1 MKKTPLIII
10 SLLILV
16 CLSSCGKKTITD
28 AKSYSVNEISELN
41 INASSW
47 NVSLSIGS
55 GDEVSV
61 DITGSISKGEE
72 IPSVSLSNGTL
83 AILQV
88 SEDSGKN
95 EIAFGK
101 KGQITVT
108 IPSELAVPIEIDNGY
123 GDMEI
128 NHIAVPQ
135 FLLNNE
141 AGYVNFTNFK
151 ADMLQI
157 SSTSGDI
164 TISSSSI
171 PDISV
176 VSSSA
181 ENMCPKLDAYKPLI
195 DQWLL
200 DDRKAPRKQRHTAK
214 RVFKRLLAESEGF
227 DCSYRENN
235 ARLLETLKVYLE
247 SERNS
252 TLTAQILK
260 IHRSTLPYPDRD
272 LCPVRKPFPLF
283 SPESDSR
290 IWKVW
295 GSYKLCPL

>member
-95 EIAFGK
+95 KIAFGK

-141 AGYVNFTNFK
+141 AGYVSFTNFE

-176 VSSSA
+176 VSSSGYISLKQT
-181 ENMCPKLDAYKPLI
+181 EYLDCSL
-195 DQWLL
+195 
-200 DDRKAPRKQRHTAK
+200 TAK
-214 RVFKRLLAESEGF
+214 SGEINIADAVSHGNLSLQTGSGDISVTYQNEPDSLTFDVTSGSEDLSVKFSSADYQIETSAHKQGVIGNGEYRL
-227 DCSYRENN
+227 
-235 ARLLETLKVYLE
+235 TL
-247 SERNS
+247 NS
-252 TLTAQILK
+252 DHGTIVIK
-260 IHRSTLPYPDRD
+260 
-272 LCPVRKPFPLF
+272 
-283 SPESDSR
+283 
-290 IWKVW
+290 
-295 GSYKLCPL
+295 

>member
-1 MKKTPLIII
+1 MKKTPLVII

-16 CLSSCGKKTITD
+16 CLSGCGKKTITD
-28 AKSYSVNEISELN
+28 AKSYSVNDISALN

-47 NVSLSIGS
+47 NVSLSVGS

-95 EIAFGK
+95 KIAFGK

-141 AGYVNFTNFK
+141 AGYVSFTNFE

-176 VSSSA
+176 VSSSGYISLKQT
-181 ENMCPKLDAYKPLI
+181 EYLDCSL
-195 DQWLL
+195 
-200 DDRKAPRKQRHTAK
+200 TAK
-214 RVFKRLLAESEGF
+214 SGEINIADAVSHGNLSLQTGSGDISVTYQNEPDSLTFDMASGSEDLSLKFSSAKYQIETSAHKQGVIGNGEYRL
-227 DCSYRENN
+227 
-235 ARLLETLKVYLE
+235 TL
-247 SERNS
+247 NS
-252 TLTAQILK
+252 DHGTIVIK
-260 IHRSTLPYPDRD
+260 
-272 LCPVRKPFPLF
+272 
-283 SPESDSR
+283 
-290 IWKVW
+290 
-295 GSYKLCPL
+295 

>member
-1 MKKTPLIII
+1 MKKTPLVII

-16 CLSSCGKKTITD
+16 CLSGCGKKTITD
-28 AKSYSVNEISELN
+28 AKSYSVNDISALN

-47 NVSLSIGS
+47 NVSLSVGS

-95 EIAFGK
+95 KIAFGK

-141 AGYVNFTNFK
+141 AGYVSFTNFE

-176 VSSSA
+176 VSSSGYISLKQT
-181 ENMCPKLDAYKPLI
+181 EYLDCSL
-195 DQWLL
+195 
-200 DDRKAPRKQRHTAK
+200 TAK
-214 RVFKRLLAESEGF
+214 SGEINIADAVSHGNLSLQTGSGDISVTYQNEPDSLTFDVASGSEDLSLKFSSADYQIETSAHKQGVIGNGEYRL
-227 DCSYRENN
+227 
-235 ARLLETLKVYLE
+235 TL
-247 SERNS
+247 NS
-252 TLTAQILK
+252 DHGTIVIK
-260 IHRSTLPYPDRD
+260 
-272 LCPVRKPFPLF
+272 
-283 SPESDSR
+283 
-290 IWKVW
+290 
-295 GSYKLCPL
+295 

>member
-1 MKKTPLIII
+1 MSKWLR
-10 SLLILV
+10 
-16 CLSSCGKKTITD
+16 KKTITD
-28 AKSYSVNEISELN
+28 AKSYSVNDISALN

-47 NVSLSIGS
+47 NVSLSVGS

-95 EIAFGK
+95 KIAFGK

-141 AGYVNFTNFK
+141 AGYVSFTNFE

-176 VSSSA
+176 VSSSGYISLKQT
-181 ENMCPKLDAYKPLI
+181 EYLDCSL
-195 DQWLL
+195 
-200 DDRKAPRKQRHTAK
+200 TAK
-214 RVFKRLLAESEGF
+214 SGEINIADAVSHGNLSLQTGSGDISVTYQNEPDSLTFDMASGSEDLSLKFSSANYQIETSAHKQGVIGNGEYRL
-227 DCSYRENN
+227 
-235 ARLLETLKVYLE
+235 TL
-247 SERNS
+247 NS
-252 TLTAQILK
+252 DHGTIVIK
-260 IHRSTLPYPDRD
+260 
-272 LCPVRKPFPLF
+272 
-283 SPESDSR
+283 
-290 IWKVW
+290 
-295 GSYKLCPL
+295 

>member
-28 AKSYSVNEISELN
+28 AKSYSVNDISALN

-47 NVSLSIGS
+47 NVSLSVGS

-95 EIAFGK
+95 KIAFGK

-141 AGYVNFTNFK
+141 AGYVSFTNFE

-176 VSSSA
+176 VSSSGYISLKQT
-181 ENMCPKLDAYKPLI
+181 EYLDCSL
-195 DQWLL
+195 
-200 DDRKAPRKQRHTAK
+200 TAK
-214 RVFKRLLAESEGF
+214 SGEINIADAVSHGNLSLQTGSGDISVTYQNEPDSLTFDMASGSEDLSLKFSSANYQIETSAHKQGVIGNGEYRL
-227 DCSYRENN
+227 
-235 ARLLETLKVYLE
+235 TL
-247 SERNS
+247 NS
-252 TLTAQILK
+252 DHGTIVIK
-260 IHRSTLPYPDRD
+260 
-272 LCPVRKPFPLF
+272 
-283 SPESDSR
+283 
-290 IWKVW
+290 
-295 GSYKLCPL
+295 

>member
-1 MKKTPLIII
+1 MKKTPLVII

-16 CLSSCGKKTITD
+16 CLSGCGKKTITD

-47 NVSLSIGS
+47 NVSLSVGS

-95 EIAFGK
+95 KIAFGK

-141 AGYVNFTNFK
+141 AGYVSFTNFE

-176 VSSSA
+176 VSSSGYISLKQT
-181 ENMCPKLDAYKPLI
+181 EYLDCSL
-195 DQWLL
+195 
-200 DDRKAPRKQRHTAK
+200 TAK
-214 RVFKRLLAESEGF
+214 SGEINIADAVSHGNLSLQTGSGDISVTYQNEPDSLTFDVTSGSEDLSVKFSSADYQIETSAHKQGVIGNGEYRL
-227 DCSYRENN
+227 
-235 ARLLETLKVYLE
+235 TL
-247 SERNS
+247 NS
-252 TLTAQILK
+252 DHGTIVIK
-260 IHRSTLPYPDRD
+260 
-272 LCPVRKPFPLF
+272 
-283 SPESDSR
+283 
-290 IWKVW
+290 
-295 GSYKLCPL
+295 

>member
-1 MKKTPLIII
+1 MKKTPLVII

-95 EIAFGK
+95 KIAFGK

-176 VSSSA
+176 VSSSGYISLKQT
-181 ENMCPKLDAYKPLI
+181 EYLDCSL
-195 DQWLL
+195 
-200 DDRKAPRKQRHTAK
+200 TAK
-214 RVFKRLLAESEGF
+214 SGEINIADAVSHGNLSLQTGSGDISVTYQNEPDSLTFDVTSGSEDLSVKFSSADYQIETSAHKQGVIGNGEYRL
-227 DCSYRENN
+227 
-235 ARLLETLKVYLE
+235 TL
-247 SERNS
+247 NS
-252 TLTAQILK
+252 DHGTIVIK
-260 IHRSTLPYPDRD
+260 
-272 LCPVRKPFPLF
+272 
-283 SPESDSR
+283 
-290 IWKVW
+290 
-295 GSYKLCPL
+295 

>member
-28 AKSYSVNEISELN
+28 AKSYSVNEISALN

-47 NVSLSIGS
+47 NVSLSVGS

-176 VSSSA
+176 VSSSGYISLKQT
-181 ENMCPKLDAYKPLI
+181 EYLDCSL
-195 DQWLL
+195 
-200 DDRKAPRKQRHTAK
+200 TAK
-214 RVFKRLLAESEGF
+214 SGEINIADAVSHGNLSLQTGSGDISVTYQNEPDSLTFDVTSGSEDLSVKFSSADYQIETSAHKQGVIGNGEYRL
-227 DCSYRENN
+227 
-235 ARLLETLKVYLE
+235 TL
-247 SERNS
+247 NS
-252 TLTAQILK
+252 DHGTIVIK
-260 IHRSTLPYPDRD
+260 
-272 LCPVRKPFPLF
+272 
-283 SPESDSR
+283 
-290 IWKVW
+290 
-295 GSYKLCPL
+295 

>member
-1 MKKTPLIII
+1 MKKTPLVII

-16 CLSSCGKKTITD
+16 CLSGCGKKTITD
-28 AKSYSVNEISELN
+28 AKSYSVNDISALN

-47 NVSLSIGS
+47 NVSLSVGS

-95 EIAFGK
+95 KIAFGK

-141 AGYVNFTNFK
+141 AGYVSFTNFE

-176 VSSSA
+176 VSSSGYISLKQT
-181 ENMCPKLDAYKPLI
+181 EYLDCSL
-195 DQWLL
+195 
-200 DDRKAPRKQRHTAK
+200 TAK
-214 RVFKRLLAESEGF
+214 SGEINIADAVSHGNLSLQTGSGDISVTYQNEPDSLTIDMASGSEDLSLKFSSANYQIETSAHKQGVIGNGEYRL
-227 DCSYRENN
+227 
-235 ARLLETLKVYLE
+235 TL
-247 SERNS
+247 NS
-252 TLTAQILK
+252 DHGTIVIK
-260 IHRSTLPYPDRD
+260 
-272 LCPVRKPFPLF
+272 
-283 SPESDSR
+283 
-290 IWKVW
+290 
-295 GSYKLCPL
+295 

>member
-101 KGQITVT
+101 KGQIKVT

-176 VSSSA
+176 VSSSGYISLKQT
-181 ENMCPKLDAYKPLI
+181 EYLDCSL
-195 DQWLL
+195 
-200 DDRKAPRKQRHTAK
+200 TAK
-214 RVFKRLLAESEGF
+214 SGEINIADAVSHGNLSLQTGSGDISVTYQNEPDSLTFDVTSGSEDLSVKFSSADYQIETSAHKQGVIGNGEYRL
-227 DCSYRENN
+227 
-235 ARLLETLKVYLE
+235 TL
-247 SERNS
+247 NS
-252 TLTAQILK
+252 DHGTIVIK
-260 IHRSTLPYPDRD
+260 
-272 LCPVRKPFPLF
+272 
-283 SPESDSR
+283 
-290 IWKVW
+290 
-295 GSYKLCPL
+295 

>member
-1 MKKTPLIII
+1 MKKTPLVII

-16 CLSSCGKKTITD
+16 CLSGCGKKTITD
-28 AKSYSVNEISELN
+28 AKSYSVNDISALN

-47 NVSLSIGS
+47 NVSLSVGS

-95 EIAFGK
+95 KIAFGK

-141 AGYVNFTNFK
+141 AGYVSFTNFE

-176 VSSSA
+176 VSSSGYINLKQT
-181 ENMCPKLDAYKPLI
+181 EYLDCSL
-195 DQWLL
+195 
-200 DDRKAPRKQRHTAK
+200 TAK
-214 RVFKRLLAESEGF
+214 SGEINIADAVSHGNLSLQTGSGDISVTYQNEPDSLTFDMASGSEDLSLKFSSANYQIETSAHKQGVIGNGEYRL
-227 DCSYRENN
+227 
-235 ARLLETLKVYLE
+235 TL
-247 SERNS
+247 NS
-252 TLTAQILK
+252 DHGTIVIK
-260 IHRSTLPYPDRD
+260 
-272 LCPVRKPFPLF
+272 
-283 SPESDSR
+283 
-290 IWKVW
+290 
-295 GSYKLCPL
+295 

>member
-1 MKKTPLIII
+1 MKKTPLVII

-16 CLSSCGKKTITD
+16 CLSGCGKKTITD
-28 AKSYSVNEISELN
+28 AKSYSVNEISALN

-47 NVSLSIGS
+47 NVSLSVGS

-95 EIAFGK
+95 QIAFGK

-141 AGYVNFTNFK
+141 AGYVSFTNFE

-176 VSSSA
+176 VSSSGYISLKQT
-181 ENMCPKLDAYKPLI
+181 EYLDCSL
-195 DQWLL
+195 
-200 DDRKAPRKQRHTAK
+200 TAK
-214 RVFKRLLAESEGF
+214 SGEINIADAVSHGNLSLQTGSGDISVTYQNEPDSLTFDVASGSEDLSLKFSSADYQIETSAHKQGVIGNGEYRL
-227 DCSYRENN
+227 
-235 ARLLETLKVYLE
+235 TL
-247 SERNS
+247 NS
-252 TLTAQILK
+252 DHGTIVIK
-260 IHRSTLPYPDRD
+260 
-272 LCPVRKPFPLF
+272 
-283 SPESDSR
+283 
-290 IWKVW
+290 
-295 GSYKLCPL
+295 

>member
-1 MKKTPLIII
+1 MKKAPLVII

-16 CLSSCGKKTITD
+16 CLSGCGKKTITD
-28 AKSYSVNEISELN
+28 AKSYSVNDISALN

-47 NVSLSIGS
+47 NVSLSVGS

-95 EIAFGK
+95 KIAFGK

-141 AGYVNFTNFK
+141 AGYVSFTNFE

-176 VSSSA
+176 VSSSGYISLKQT
-181 ENMCPKLDAYKPLI
+181 EYLDCSL
-195 DQWLL
+195 
-200 DDRKAPRKQRHTAK
+200 TAK
-214 RVFKRLLAESEGF
+214 SGEINIADAVSHGNLSLQTGSGDISVTYQNEPDSLTFDMASGSEDLSLKFSSANYQIETSAHKQGVIGNGEYRL
-227 DCSYRENN
+227 
-235 ARLLETLKVYLE
+235 TL
-247 SERNS
+247 NS
-252 TLTAQILK
+252 DHGTIVIK
-260 IHRSTLPYPDRD
+260 
-272 LCPVRKPFPLF
+272 
-283 SPESDSR
+283 
-290 IWKVW
+290 
-295 GSYKLCPL
+295 

>member
-28 AKSYSVNEISELN
+28 AKSYSVNDISALN

-47 NVSLSIGS
+47 NVSLSVGS

-176 VSSSA
+176 VSSSGYISLKQT
-181 ENMCPKLDAYKPLI
+181 EYLDCSL
-195 DQWLL
+195 
-200 DDRKAPRKQRHTAK
+200 TAK
-214 RVFKRLLAESEGF
+214 SGEINIADAVSHGNLSLQTGSGDISVTYQNEPDSLTFDVTSGSEDLSVKFSSADYQIETSAHKQGVIGNGEYRL
-227 DCSYRENN
+227 
-235 ARLLETLKVYLE
+235 TL
-247 SERNS
+247 NS
-252 TLTAQILK
+252 DHGTIVIK
-260 IHRSTLPYPDRD
+260 
-272 LCPVRKPFPLF
+272 
-283 SPESDSR
+283 
-290 IWKVW
+290 
-295 GSYKLCPL
+295 

>member
-16 CLSSCGKKTITD
+16 CLSSCGNKTITD

-176 VSSSA
+176 VSSSGYISLKQT
-181 ENMCPKLDAYKPLI
+181 EYLDCSL
-195 DQWLL
+195 
-200 DDRKAPRKQRHTAK
+200 TAK
-214 RVFKRLLAESEGF
+214 SGEINIADAVSHGNLSLQTGSGDISVTYQNEPDSLTFDVTSGSEDLSVKFSSADYQIETSAHKQGVIGNGEYRL
-227 DCSYRENN
+227 
-235 ARLLETLKVYLE
+235 TL
-247 SERNS
+247 NS
-252 TLTAQILK
+252 DHGTIVIK
-260 IHRSTLPYPDRD
+260 
-272 LCPVRKPFPLF
+272 
-283 SPESDSR
+283 
-290 IWKVW
+290 
-295 GSYKLCPL
+295 

>member
-1 MKKTPLIII
+1 MKKTPLVII

-16 CLSSCGKKTITD
+16 CLSGCGKKTITD
-28 AKSYSVNEISELN
+28 AKSYSVNEISALN

-47 NVSLSIGS
+47 NVSLSVGS

-95 EIAFGK
+95 KIAFGK

-141 AGYVNFTNFK
+141 AGYVSFTNFG

-164 TISSSSI
+164 TINSSSI

-176 VSSSA
+176 VSSSGYISLKQT
-181 ENMCPKLDAYKPLI
+181 EYLDCSL
-195 DQWLL
+195 
-200 DDRKAPRKQRHTAK
+200 TAK
-214 RVFKRLLAESEGF
+214 SGEINIADAVSHGNLSLQTGSGDISVTYQNEPDSLTFDVASGSEDLSLKFSSADYQIETSAHKQGVIGNGEYRL
-227 DCSYRENN
+227 
-235 ARLLETLKVYLE
+235 TL
-247 SERNS
+247 NS
-252 TLTAQILK
+252 DHGTIVIK
-260 IHRSTLPYPDRD
+260 
-272 LCPVRKPFPLF
+272 
-283 SPESDSR
+283 
-290 IWKVW
+290 
-295 GSYKLCPL
+295 

>member
-1 MKKTPLIII
+1 MKKTPLVII

-16 CLSSCGKKTITD
+16 CLSGCGKKTITD
-28 AKSYSVNEISELN
+28 AKSYSVNEISALN

-47 NVSLSIGS
+47 NVSLSVGS

-95 EIAFGK
+95 KIAFGK

-176 VSSSA
+176 VSSSGYISLKQT
-181 ENMCPKLDAYKPLI
+181 EYLDCSL
-195 DQWLL
+195 
-200 DDRKAPRKQRHTAK
+200 TAK
-214 RVFKRLLAESEGF
+214 SGEINIADAVSHGNLSLQTGSGDISVTYQNEPDSLTFDVTSGSEDLSVKFSSADYQIETSAHKQGVIGNGEYRL
-227 DCSYRENN
+227 
-235 ARLLETLKVYLE
+235 TL
-247 SERNS
+247 NS
-252 TLTAQILK
+252 DHGTIVIK
-260 IHRSTLPYPDRD
+260 
-272 LCPVRKPFPLF
+272 
-283 SPESDSR
+283 
-290 IWKVW
+290 
-295 GSYKLCPL
+295 

>member
-1 MKKTPLIII
+1 MKKTPLVII

-16 CLSSCGKKTITD
+16 CLSGCGKKTITD
-28 AKSYSVNEISELN
+28 AKSYSVNDISALN

-47 NVSLSIGS
+47 NVSLSVGS

-95 EIAFGK
+95 KIAFGK

-141 AGYVNFTNFK
+141 AGYVSFTNFE

-176 VSSSA
+176 LSSSGYISLKQT
-181 ENMCPKLDAYKPLI
+181 EYLDCSL
-195 DQWLL
+195 
-200 DDRKAPRKQRHTAK
+200 TAK
-214 RVFKRLLAESEGF
+214 SGEINIADAVSHGNLSLQTGSGDISVTYQNEPDSLTFDMASGSEDLSLKFSSANYQIETSAHKQGVIGNGEYRL
-227 DCSYRENN
+227 
-235 ARLLETLKVYLE
+235 TL
-247 SERNS
+247 NS
-252 TLTAQILK
+252 DHGTIVIK
-260 IHRSTLPYPDRD
+260 
-272 LCPVRKPFPLF
+272 
-283 SPESDSR
+283 
-290 IWKVW
+290 
-295 GSYKLCPL
+295 

>member
-47 NVSLSIGS
+47 NVSLSVGS

-95 EIAFGK
+95 KIAFGK

-141 AGYVNFTNFK
+141 AGYVSFTNFE

-176 VSSSA
+176 VSSSGYISLKQT
-181 ENMCPKLDAYKPLI
+181 EYLDCSL
-195 DQWLL
+195 
-200 DDRKAPRKQRHTAK
+200 TAK
-214 RVFKRLLAESEGF
+214 SGEINIADAVSHGNLSLQTGSGDISVTYQNEPDSLTFDVTSGSEDLSVKFSSADYQIETSAHKQGVIGNGEYRL
-227 DCSYRENN
+227 
-235 ARLLETLKVYLE
+235 TL
-247 SERNS
+247 NS
-252 TLTAQILK
+252 DHGTIVIK
-260 IHRSTLPYPDRD
+260 
-272 LCPVRKPFPLF
+272 
-283 SPESDSR
+283 
-290 IWKVW
+290 
-295 GSYKLCPL
+295 

>member
-1 MKKTPLIII
+1 MKKTPLVII

-16 CLSSCGKKTITD
+16 CLSGCGKKTITD
-28 AKSYSVNEISELN
+28 AKSYSVNDISALN

-47 NVSLSIGS
+47 NVSLSVGS

-95 EIAFGK
+95 KIAFGK

-141 AGYVNFTNFK
+141 AGYVSFTNFE

-176 VSSSA
+176 VSSSGYISLKQT
-181 ENMCPKLDAYKPLI
+181 EYLDCSL
-195 DQWLL
+195 
-200 DDRKAPRKQRHTAK
+200 TAK
-214 RVFKRLLAESEGF
+214 SGEINIADAVSHGNLSLQTGSGDISVTYQNEPDSLTFDMASGSEDLSLKFSSANYQIETSVHKQGVIGNGEYRL
-227 DCSYRENN
+227 
-235 ARLLETLKVYLE
+235 TL
-247 SERNS
+247 NS
-252 TLTAQILK
+252 DHGTIVIK
-260 IHRSTLPYPDRD
+260 
-272 LCPVRKPFPLF
+272 
-283 SPESDSR
+283 
-290 IWKVW
+290 
-295 GSYKLCPL
+295 

>member
-1 MKKTPLIII
+1 MKKTPLVII

-16 CLSSCGKKTITD
+16 CLSGCGKKTITD
-28 AKSYSVNEISELN
+28 AKSYSVNEISALN

-47 NVSLSIGS
+47 NVSLSVGS

-95 EIAFGK
+95 KIAFGK

-176 VSSSA
+176 VSSSGYISLKQT
-181 ENMCPKLDAYKPLI
+181 EYLDCSL
-195 DQWLL
+195 
-200 DDRKAPRKQRHTAK
+200 TAK
-214 RVFKRLLAESEGF
+214 SGEINIADAVSHGNLSLQTGSGDISVTYQNEPDSLTFDVTSGSEDLSVKFSSADYQIETSAHKQGVIGTGEYRL
-227 DCSYRENN
+227 
-235 ARLLETLKVYLE
+235 TL
-247 SERNS
+247 NS
-252 TLTAQILK
+252 DHGTIVIK
-260 IHRSTLPYPDRD
+260 
-272 LCPVRKPFPLF
+272 
-283 SPESDSR
+283 
-290 IWKVW
+290 
-295 GSYKLCPL
+295 

>member
-1 MKKTPLIII
+1 MSKWLR
-10 SLLILV
+10 
-16 CLSSCGKKTITD
+16 KKTITD
-28 AKSYSVNEISELN
+28 AKSYSVNDISALN

-47 NVSLSIGS
+47 NVSLSVGS

-176 VSSSA
+176 VSSSGYISLKQT
-181 ENMCPKLDAYKPLI
+181 EYLDCSL
-195 DQWLL
+195 
-200 DDRKAPRKQRHTAK
+200 TAK
-214 RVFKRLLAESEGF
+214 SGEINIADAVSHGNLSLQTGSGDISVTYQNEPDSLTFDVTSGSEDLSVKFSSADYQIETSAHKQGVIGNGEYRL
-227 DCSYRENN
+227 
-235 ARLLETLKVYLE
+235 TL
-247 SERNS
+247 NS
-252 TLTAQILK
+252 DHGTIVIK
-260 IHRSTLPYPDRD
+260 
-272 LCPVRKPFPLF
+272 
-283 SPESDSR
+283 
-290 IWKVW
+290 
-295 GSYKLCPL
+295 

>member
-176 VSSSA
+176 VSSSGYISLKKT
-181 ENMCPKLDAYKPLI
+181 EYLDCSL
-195 DQWLL
+195 
-200 DDRKAPRKQRHTAK
+200 TAK
-214 RVFKRLLAESEGF
+214 SAEINIADAVSHGNLSLQTGSGDISVTYQNEPDSLHFDVTSGSEDLSVKFSSADYQIETSAHKQGVIGNGEYRL
-227 DCSYRENN
+227 
-235 ARLLETLKVYLE
+235 TL
-247 SERNS
+247 NS
-252 TLTAQILK
+252 DHGTIVIK
-260 IHRSTLPYPDRD
+260 
-272 LCPVRKPFPLF
+272 
-283 SPESDSR
+283 
-290 IWKVW
+290 
-295 GSYKLCPL
+295 

>member
-72 IPSVSLSNGTL
+72 IPAVSLSNGTL

-141 AGYVNFTNFK
+141 AGYVSFTNFE

-176 VSSSA
+176 VSSSGYISLKQT
-181 ENMCPKLDAYKPLI
+181 EYLDCSL
-195 DQWLL
+195 
-200 DDRKAPRKQRHTAK
+200 TAK
-214 RVFKRLLAESEGF
+214 SG
-227 DCSYRENN
+227 ENN
-235 ARLLETLKVYLE
+235 IADAVSHGNLSLQTGSGDISVTYQNEPDSLTFDVTSGSEDLSVKFSSADYQIETSAHKQGVIGNGEYRLTL
-247 SERNS
+247 NS
-252 TLTAQILK
+252 DHGTIVIK
-260 IHRSTLPYPDRD
+260 
-272 LCPVRKPFPLF
+272 
-283 SPESDSR
+283 
-290 IWKVW
+290 
-295 GSYKLCPL
+295 

>member
-1 MKKTPLIII
+1 MKKTPLVII

-16 CLSSCGKKTITD
+16 CLSGCGKKTITD
-28 AKSYSVNEISELN
+28 AKSYSVNDISALN
-41 INASSW
+41 INASSL
-47 NVSLSIGS
+47 NVSLSVGS

-95 EIAFGK
+95 KIAFGK

-141 AGYVNFTNFK
+141 AGYVSFTNFE

-176 VSSSA
+176 VSSSGYISLKQT
-181 ENMCPKLDAYKPLI
+181 EYLDCSL
-195 DQWLL
+195 
-200 DDRKAPRKQRHTAK
+200 TAK
-214 RVFKRLLAESEGF
+214 SGEINIADAVSHGNLSLQTGSGDISVTYQNEPDSLTFDMASGSEDLSLKFSSANYQIETSAHKQGVIGNGEYRL
-227 DCSYRENN
+227 
-235 ARLLETLKVYLE
+235 TL
-247 SERNS
+247 NS
-252 TLTAQILK
+252 DHGTIVIK
-260 IHRSTLPYPDRD
+260 
-272 LCPVRKPFPLF
+272 
-283 SPESDSR
+283 
-290 IWKVW
+290 
-295 GSYKLCPL
+295 

>member
-1 MKKTPLIII
+1 MKKTPLVII

-16 CLSSCGKKTITD
+16 CLSGCGKKTITD
-28 AKSYSVNEISELN
+28 AKSYSVNDISALN

-47 NVSLSIGS
+47 NVSLSVGS

-95 EIAFGK
+95 KIAFGK

-141 AGYVNFTNFK
+141 AGYVSFTNFE

-176 VSSSA
+176 VSSSGYISLKQT
-181 ENMCPKLDAYKPLI
+181 EYLDCSL
-195 DQWLL
+195 
-200 DDRKAPRKQRHTAK
+200 TAK
-214 RVFKRLLAESEGF
+214 SGEINIADAVSHGNLSLQTGSGDISVTYQNEPDSLTFDVTSGSEDLSVKFSSADYQIETSAHKQGVIGNGEYRL
-227 DCSYRENN
+227 
-235 ARLLETLKVYLE
+235 TL
-247 SERNS
+247 NS
-252 TLTAQILK
+252 DHGTIVIK
-260 IHRSTLPYPDRD
+260 
-272 LCPVRKPFPLF
+272 
-283 SPESDSR
+283 
-290 IWKVW
+290 
-295 GSYKLCPL
+295 

>member
-1 MKKTPLIII
+1 MKKTPLVII

-16 CLSSCGKKTITD
+16 CLSGCGKKTITD
-28 AKSYSVNEISELN
+28 AKSYSVNEISALN

-47 NVSLSIGS
+47 NVSLSVGS

-95 EIAFGK
+95 KIAFGK

-141 AGYVNFTNFK
+141 AGYVSFTNFE

-176 VSSSA
+176 VSSSGYISLKQT
-181 ENMCPKLDAYKPLI
+181 EYLDCSL
-195 DQWLL
+195 
-200 DDRKAPRKQRHTAK
+200 TAK
-214 RVFKRLLAESEGF
+214 SGEINIADAVSHGNLSLQTGSGDISVTYQNEPDSLTFDMTSGSEDLSLKFSSADYQIETSAHKQGVIGNGEYRL
-227 DCSYRENN
+227 
-235 ARLLETLKVYLE
+235 TL
-247 SERNS
+247 NS
-252 TLTAQILK
+252 DHGTIVIK
-260 IHRSTLPYPDRD
+260 
-272 LCPVRKPFPLF
+272 
-283 SPESDSR
+283 
-290 IWKVW
+290 
-295 GSYKLCPL
+295 

>member
-1 MKKTPLIII
+1 MKKAPLVII

-16 CLSSCGKKTITD
+16 CLSGCGKKTITD
-28 AKSYSVNEISELN
+28 AKSYSVNDISALN

-47 NVSLSIGS
+47 NVSLSVGS

-95 EIAFGK
+95 KIAFGK

-176 VSSSA
+176 VSSSGYISLKQT
-181 ENMCPKLDAYKPLI
+181 EYLDCSL
-195 DQWLL
+195 
-200 DDRKAPRKQRHTAK
+200 TAK
-214 RVFKRLLAESEGF
+214 SAVINIAHAVSHGNLSLQTGSGDISVTYQNEPDSLTFDVTSGSEDLSVKFSSADYQIETSAHKQGLIGNGEYRLIL
-227 DCSYRENN
+227 
-235 ARLLETLKVYLE
+235 
-247 SERNS
+247 NS
-252 TLTAQILK
+252 DHGTIVIK
-260 IHRSTLPYPDRD
+260 
-272 LCPVRKPFPLF
+272 
-283 SPESDSR
+283 
-290 IWKVW
+290 
-295 GSYKLCPL
+295 

>member
-1 MKKTPLIII
+1 MKKAPLVII

-16 CLSSCGKKTITD
+16 CLSGCGKKTITD
-28 AKSYSVNEISELN
+28 AKSYSVNDISALN

-47 NVSLSIGS
+47 NVSLSVGS

-95 EIAFGK
+95 KIAFGK

-141 AGYVNFTNFK
+141 AGYVSFTNFE

-176 VSSSA
+176 VSSSGYISLKQT
-181 ENMCPKLDAYKPLI
+181 EYLDCSLTAKSGEINIADAVSHGNLSLQTGSGDISISYQDKPDSLTFDVASGSEDLSVNFTNADYQI
-195 DQWLL
+195 ETS
-200 DDRKAPRKQRHTAK
+200 ARKQGVIGK
-214 RVFKRLLAESEGF
+214 GEYQL
-227 DCSYRENN
+227 
-235 ARLLETLKVYLE
+235 TL
-247 SERNS
+247 NS
-252 TLTAQILK
+252 DHGTIVIK
-260 IHRSTLPYPDRD
+260 
-272 LCPVRKPFPLF
+272 
-283 SPESDSR
+283 
-290 IWKVW
+290 
-295 GSYKLCPL
+295 

>member
-1 MKKTPLIII
+1 MKKTPLVII

-16 CLSSCGKKTITD
+16 CLSGCGKKTITD
-28 AKSYSVNEISELN
+28 AKSYSVNDISALN

-95 EIAFGK
+95 KIAFGK

-141 AGYVNFTNFK
+141 AGYVSFTNFE

-176 VSSSA
+176 VSSSGYISLKQT
-181 ENMCPKLDAYKPLI
+181 EYLDCSL
-195 DQWLL
+195 
-200 DDRKAPRKQRHTAK
+200 TAK
-214 RVFKRLLAESEGF
+214 SGEINIADAVSHGNLSLQTGSGDISVTYQNEPDSLTFDMASGSEDLSLKFSSANYQIETSAHKQGVIGNGEYRL
-227 DCSYRENN
+227 
-235 ARLLETLKVYLE
+235 TL
-247 SERNS
+247 NS
-252 TLTAQILK
+252 DHGTIVIK
-260 IHRSTLPYPDRD
+260 
-272 LCPVRKPFPLF
+272 
-283 SPESDSR
+283 
-290 IWKVW
+290 
-295 GSYKLCPL
+295 

>member
-1 MKKTPLIII
+1 MKKTPLVII

-16 CLSSCGKKTITD
+16 CLSGCGKKTITD
-28 AKSYSVNEISELN
+28 AKSYSVNDISALN

-47 NVSLSIGS
+47 NVSLSVGS

-72 IPSVSLSNGTL
+72 IPSVALSNGTL

-95 EIAFGK
+95 KIAFGN

-141 AGYVNFTNFK
+141 AGYVSFTNFE

-176 VSSSA
+176 VSSSGYISLKQT
-181 ENMCPKLDAYKPLI
+181 EYLDCSL
-195 DQWLL
+195 
-200 DDRKAPRKQRHTAK
+200 TAK
-214 RVFKRLLAESEGF
+214 SGEINIADAVSHGNLSLQTGSGDISVTYQNEPDSLTFDMASGSEDLSLKFSSANYQIETSAHKQGVIGNGEYRL
-227 DCSYRENN
+227 
-235 ARLLETLKVYLE
+235 TL
-247 SERNS
+247 NS
-252 TLTAQILK
+252 DHGTIVIK
-260 IHRSTLPYPDRD
+260 
-272 LCPVRKPFPLF
+272 
-283 SPESDSR
+283 
-290 IWKVW
+290 
-295 GSYKLCPL
+295 

>member
-1 MKKTPLIII
+1 MAAE
-10 SLLILV
+10 
-16 CLSSCGKKTITD
+16 KKTITD
-28 AKSYSVNEISELN
+28 AKSYSVNEISALN

-47 NVSLSIGS
+47 NVSLSVGS

-95 EIAFGK
+95 QIAFGK

-141 AGYVNFTNFK
+141 AGYVSFTNFE

-176 VSSSA
+176 VSSSGYISLKQT
-181 ENMCPKLDAYKPLI
+181 EYLDCSL
-195 DQWLL
+195 
-200 DDRKAPRKQRHTAK
+200 TAK
-214 RVFKRLLAESEGF
+214 SGEINIADAVSHGNLSLQTGSGDISVTYQNEPDSLTFDVASGSEDLSLKFSSADYQIETSAHKQGVIGNGEYRL
-227 DCSYRENN
+227 
-235 ARLLETLKVYLE
+235 TL
-247 SERNS
+247 NS
-252 TLTAQILK
+252 DHGTIVIK
-260 IHRSTLPYPDRD
+260 
-272 LCPVRKPFPLF
+272 
-283 SPESDSR
+283 
-290 IWKVW
+290 
-295 GSYKLCPL
+295 

>member
-1 MKKTPLIII
+1 MKKTPLVII

-16 CLSSCGKKTITD
+16 CLSGCGKKTITD
-28 AKSYSVNEISELN
+28 AKSYSVNDISALN

-47 NVSLSIGS
+47 NVSLSVGS

-95 EIAFGK
+95 QIAFGK

-141 AGYVNFTNFK
+141 AGYVSFTNFE

-176 VSSSA
+176 VSSSGYISLKQT
-181 ENMCPKLDAYKPLI
+181 EYLDCSL
-195 DQWLL
+195 
-200 DDRKAPRKQRHTAK
+200 TAK
-214 RVFKRLLAESEGF
+214 SGEINIADAVSHGNLSLQTGSGDISVTYQNEPDSLTFDMASGSEDLSLKFSSANYQIETSAHKQGVIGNGEYRL
-227 DCSYRENN
+227 
-235 ARLLETLKVYLE
+235 TL
-247 SERNS
+247 NS
-252 TLTAQILK
+252 DHGTIVIK
-260 IHRSTLPYPDRD
+260 
-272 LCPVRKPFPLF
+272 
-283 SPESDSR
+283 
-290 IWKVW
+290 
-295 GSYKLCPL
+295 

>member
-1 MKKTPLIII
+1 MKKTPLVII

-16 CLSSCGKKTITD
+16 CLSGCGKKTITD
-28 AKSYSVNEISELN
+28 AKSYSVNDISALN

-47 NVSLSIGS
+47 NVSLSVGS

-95 EIAFGK
+95 KIAFGK

-141 AGYVNFTNFK
+141 AEYVSFTNFE

-157 SSTSGDI
+157 ISTSGDI

-176 VSSSA
+176 VSSSGYISLKQT
-181 ENMCPKLDAYKPLI
+181 EYLDCSL
-195 DQWLL
+195 
-200 DDRKAPRKQRHTAK
+200 TAK
-214 RVFKRLLAESEGF
+214 SGEINIADAVSHGNLSLQTGSGDISVTYQNEPDSLTFDMASGSEDLSLKFSSANYQIETSAHKQGVIGNGEYRL
-227 DCSYRENN
+227 
-235 ARLLETLKVYLE
+235 TL
-247 SERNS
+247 NS
-252 TLTAQILK
+252 DHGTIVIK
-260 IHRSTLPYPDRD
+260 
-272 LCPVRKPFPLF
+272 
-283 SPESDSR
+283 
-290 IWKVW
+290 
-295 GSYKLCPL
+295 

>member
-1 MKKTPLIII
+1 MKKTPLVII

-16 CLSSCGKKTITD
+16 CLSGCGKKTITD
-28 AKSYSVNEISELN
+28 AKSYSVNDISALN

-47 NVSLSIGS
+47 NVSLSVGS

-95 EIAFGK
+95 KIAFGK

-123 GDMEI
+123 GDMDI

-141 AGYVNFTNFK
+141 AGYVSFTNFE

-176 VSSSA
+176 VSSSGYISLKQT
-181 ENMCPKLDAYKPLI
+181 EYLDCSL
-195 DQWLL
+195 
-200 DDRKAPRKQRHTAK
+200 TAK
-214 RVFKRLLAESEGF
+214 SGEINIADAVSHGNLSLQTGSGDISVTYQNEPDSLTFDMASGSEDLSLKFSSANYQIETSAHKQGVIGNGEYRL
-227 DCSYRENN
+227 
-235 ARLLETLKVYLE
+235 TL
-247 SERNS
+247 NS
-252 TLTAQILK
+252 DHGTIVIK
-260 IHRSTLPYPDRD
+260 
-272 LCPVRKPFPLF
+272 
-283 SPESDSR
+283 
-290 IWKVW
+290 
-295 GSYKLCPL
+295 